1 MTDAG
6 ESLESRAALW
16 DGVLDIKFR
25 SSSNTKKV
33 PRIHSWTDVSKPFF
47 VHHKSVKI
55 TTVGEVTK
63 FTDLARRKRKQES
76 AWHTSVEE
84 PITGLFSRKFLHT

>member
-16 DGVLDIKFR
+16 AGVLDIKFR
-25 SSSNTKKV
+25 SSRIGNTKKV
-33 PRIHSWTDVSKPFF
+33 ARIHSWTDVSKPFF

-63 FTDLARRKRKQES
+63 FTDLARRKRKKLCKEG
-76 AWHTSVEE
+76 T
-84 PITGLFSRKFLHT
+84 INKKF